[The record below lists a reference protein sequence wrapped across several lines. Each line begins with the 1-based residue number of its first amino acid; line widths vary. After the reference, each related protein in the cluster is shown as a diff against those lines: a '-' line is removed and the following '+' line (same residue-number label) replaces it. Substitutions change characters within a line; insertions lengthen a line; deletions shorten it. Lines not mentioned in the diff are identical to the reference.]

1 MAMPASTQAI
11 DVMSLTLMVLVN
23 LVNNNNTNRCSL
35 MRFTT
40 SCKLQ
45 NKKNTIDVTVN
56 TNTSVRKKFT
66 TRLIQNSSKT

>member
-1 MAMPASTQAI
+1 MAMPVPTQAI

-45 NKKNTIDVTVN
+45 NKNTIDVTVN
-56 TNTSVRKKFT
+56 TNTSVRKNFT
-66 TRLIQNSSKT
+66 TRLIQNGSKT